1 MNTISCIVVD
11 DEPLAVR
18 LMESYVAKTPFL
30 SLKGSFTSGTAAYSF
45 LQDNPV
51 DLLFCDIQMPNLS
64 GMDLSRMLPER
75 TRIIFTTAFSEYAV
89 EGFKVR
95 ALDYLLKPISYEDFL
110 SAAMKAKEY
119 LELID
124 DKSLRQAQRP
134 SGLVTEPG
142 VSTLVTEPAVR
153 RDSPTTE
160 VTEPAVRCGSP
171 NTEVTEPAVRRDSP
185 NTEVTEPAVRRDSPT
200 TEVTEP
206 AVSTSVTEPVE
217 VTEQRKIKSI
227 FVKTEYRLQ
236 QIDLDRITYIEGLKD
251 YVKIHLN
258 NGTAPILS
266 LMRLKALEDTLPKED
281 FVRVHKS
288 FIVRLAAIEAIERN
302 HILIGPSRIP
312 IGDTYQT
319 ALYQALSG
327 SFLLLGGKG

>member
-1 MNTISCIVVD
+1 MNTIRCIVVD

-18 LMESYVAKTPFL
+18 LMEYYVAKTPFL

-64 GMDLSRMLPER
+64 GMELSRMLPER

-134 SGLVTEPG
+134 SGLVTEPA
-142 VSTLVTEPAVR
+142 VSTL
-153 RDSPTTE
+153 
-160 VTEPAVRCGSP
+160 
-171 NTEVTEPAVRRDSP
+171 
-185 NTEVTEPAVRRDSPT
+185 VTEPAVRRDSPT

-217 VTEQRKIKSI
+217 VTGQRKIKSI

>member
-89 EGFKVR
+89 EGFKSAGFR
-95 ALDYLLKPISYEDFL
+95 LLLKPISYDDFL
-110 SAAMKAKEY
+110 SAAVKAKEY
-119 LELID
+119 F
-124 DKSLRQAQRP
+124 
-134 SGLVTEPG
+134 
-142 VSTLVTEPAVR
+142 
-153 RDSPTTE
+153 E
-160 VTEPAVRCGSP
+160 VTEPA
-171 NTEVTEPAVRRDSP
+171 EVTG
-185 NTEVTEPAVRRDSPT
+185 
-200 TEVTEP
+200 
-206 AVSTSVTEPVE
+206 
-217 VTEQRKIKSI
+217 QRKIKSI
-227 FVKTEYRLQ
+227 FAKTEYRLQ
-236 QIDLDRITYIEGLKD
+236 QIDLDKITYIEGLKD

-258 NGTAPILS
+258 DGSTPVLS
-266 LMRLKALEDTLPKED
+266 LMRLKNLEDTLPNED

-288 FIVRLAAIEAIERN
+288 FIVRLTAIEAIKRS
-302 HILIGPSRIP
+302 HILIGQDRIP
-312 IGDTYQT
+312 IGDSYKPR
-319 ALYQALSG
+319 LYQALS
-327 SFLLLGGKG
+327 STAFLPDKE

>member
-124 DKSLRQAQRP
+124 DKLLRQAQRP
-134 SGLVTEPG
+134 SGLVTEPA
-142 VSTLVTEPAVR
+142 VSTL
-153 RDSPTTE
+153 
-160 VTEPAVRCGSP
+160 
-171 NTEVTEPAVRRDSP
+171 
-185 NTEVTEPAVRRDSPT
+185 VTEPAVRRDSPT

-288 FIVRLAAIEAIERN
+288 FIVRLAAIEAMERN

>member
-1 MNTISCIVVD
+1 MNTIRCIVVD

-64 GMDLSRMLPER
+64 GMELSRMLPER

-124 DKSLRQAQRP
+124 VKSLRQAQLP
-134 SGLVTEPG
+134 SG
-142 VSTLVTEPAVR
+142 LVTEPAVR
-153 RDSPTTE
+153 RGSPTTE
-160 VTEPAVRCGSP
+160 E
-171 NTEVTEPAVRRDSP
+171 TEPAVRRG
-185 NTEVTEPAVRRDSPT
+185 SPT
-200 TEVTEP
+200 TEETEP
-206 AVSTSVTEPVE
+206 VVSTSVTEPVE

-258 NGTAPILS
+258 DGTAPILS
-266 LMRLKALEDTLPKED
+266 LMRMKALEDTLPKED

>member
-1 MNTISCIVVD
+1 MNAISCIVVD

-64 GMDLSRMLPER
+64 GMELSRMLPER

-134 SGLVTEPG
+134 SGLVTEPA

-153 RDSPTTE
+153 R
-160 VTEPAVRCGSP
+160 GSP
-171 NTEVTEPAVRRDSP
+171 N
-185 NTEVTEPAVRRDSPT
+185 

-206 AVSTSVTEPVE
+206 AVSTSVTEPAE
-217 VTEQRKIKSI
+217 VTGQRKIKSI

-236 QIDLDRITYIEGLKD
+236 QIDLDKITYIEGLKD

-258 NGTAPILS
+258 DGSTPVLS
-266 LMRLKALEDTLPKED
+266 LMRLKNIEDTLPNED

-288 FIVRLAAIEAIERN
+288 FIVRLTAIEAIERN

>member
-134 SGLVTEPG
+134 SGLVTEPA
-142 VSTLVTEPAVR
+142 VSTSVTEPAVR

-160 VTEPAVRCGSP
+160 VTEPAVRRGSP
-171 NTEVTEPAVRRDSP
+171 TTEVTEPAVRRG
-185 NTEVTEPAVRRDSPT
+185 SPT

>member
-1 MNTISCIVVD
+1 MNAISCIVVD

-89 EGFKVR
+89 EGFRVR

-134 SGLVTEPG
+134 SGLVTEPA

-160 VTEPAVRCGSP
+160 VTEPAVRRGSP
-171 NTEVTEPAVRRDSP
+171 TTEVTEPAVRRG
-185 NTEVTEPAVRRDSPT
+185 SPT

>member
-1 MNTISCIVVD
+1 MNAISCIVVD

-45 LQDNPV
+45 LQDNPA

-64 GMDLSRMLPER
+64 GMELSRMLPER

-124 DKSLRQAQRP
+124 VKSHRQAQLP
-134 SGLVTEPG
+134 SGLVTEPA

-160 VTEPAVRCGSP
+160 VTEPAVRRG
-171 NTEVTEPAVRRDSP
+171 
-185 NTEVTEPAVRRDSPT
+185 SPT
-200 TEVTEP
+200 TEETEP
-206 AVSTSVTEPVE
+206 VVSTSVTEPVE

>member
-1 MNTISCIVVD
+1 
-11 DEPLAVR
+11 
-18 LMESYVAKTPFL
+18 MESYVAKTPFL

-134 SGLVTEPG
+134 SALVTEPA

-153 RDSPTTE
+153 R
-160 VTEPAVRCGSP
+160 G
-171 NTEVTEPAVRRDSP
+171 
-185 NTEVTEPAVRRDSPT
+185 SPT

>member
-89 EGFKVR
+89 EWFKVR
-95 ALDYLLKPISYEDFL
+95 ALDYLLKPISYDDFL
-110 SAAMKAKEY
+110 SATVKAKEY
-119 LELID
+119 F
-124 DKSLRQAQRP
+124 
-134 SGLVTEPG
+134 
-142 VSTLVTEPAVR
+142 
-153 RDSPTTE
+153 E
-160 VTEPAVRCGSP
+160 VTEP
-171 NTEVTEPAVRRDSP
+171 TEVTG
-185 NTEVTEPAVRRDSPT
+185 
-200 TEVTEP
+200 
-206 AVSTSVTEPVE
+206 
-217 VTEQRKIKSI
+217 QRKIKSI

-236 QIDLDRITYIEGLKD
+236 QIDLDKITYIEGLKD

-258 NGTAPILS
+258 DGSTPVLS
-266 LMRLKALEDTLPKED
+266 LMRLKNLEDTLPNED

-288 FIVRLAAIEAIERN
+288 FIVRLTAIEAIKRS
-302 HILIGPSRIP
+302 HILIGQDRIP
-312 IGDTYQT
+312 IGDSYKPR
-319 ALYQALSG
+319 LYQALS
-327 SFLLLGGKG
+327 STAFLPDKE

>member
-1 MNTISCIVVD
+1 MKTISCIVVD

-110 SAAMKAKEY
+110 SATVKAKEY
-119 LELID
+119 F
-124 DKSLRQAQRP
+124 
-134 SGLVTEPG
+134 
-142 VSTLVTEPAVR
+142 
-153 RDSPTTE
+153 E
-160 VTEPAVRCGSP
+160 VTEPA
-171 NTEVTEPAVRRDSP
+171 EVTG
-185 NTEVTEPAVRRDSPT
+185 
-200 TEVTEP
+200 
-206 AVSTSVTEPVE
+206 
-217 VTEQRKIKSI
+217 QRKIKSI

-236 QIDLDRITYIEGLKD
+236 QIDLDKITYIEGLKD

-258 NGTAPILS
+258 DGSTPVLS
-266 LMRLKALEDTLPKED
+266 LMRLKNLEDTLPNED

-288 FIVRLAAIEAIERN
+288 FIVRLTAIEAIERS
-302 HILIGPSRIP
+302 HILIGQDRIP
-312 IGDTYQT
+312 IGDSYKPR
-319 ALYQALSG
+319 LYQALS
-327 SFLLLGGKG
+327 STAFLPDKE

>member
-45 LQDNPV
+45 LQEQQI

-64 GMDLSRMLPER
+64 GMDLSKMLPER

-89 EGFKVR
+89 EGFRVR
-95 ALDYLLKPISYEDFL
+95 ALDYLLKPISYDDFL
-110 SAAMKAKEY
+110 SAAIKAKEY
-119 LELID
+119 FKLIEE
-124 DKSLRQAQRP
+124 S
-134 SGLVTEPG
+134 
-142 VSTLVTEPAVR
+142 VSSA
-153 RDSPTTE
+153 
-160 VTEPAVRCGSP
+160 GS
-171 NTEVTEPAVRRDSP
+171 
-185 NTEVTEPAVRRDSPT
+185 
-200 TEVTEP
+200 
-206 AVSTSVTEPVE
+206 

-236 QIDLDRITYIEGLKD
+236 QIDLDKITYIEGLKD

-258 NGTAPILS
+258 DGTAPILS
-266 LMRLKALEDTLPKED
+266 LMRLKTLEEMLPKED

-288 FIVRLAAIEAIERN
+288 FIICMERIEAIERN
-302 HILIGPSRIP
+302 HIIIGSDRIP
-312 IGDTYQT
+312 IGETYQDS
-319 ALYQALSG
+319 LYATLSG
-327 SFLLLGGKG
+327 SALFPASLNIQK

>member
-1 MNTISCIVVD
+1 MNAISCIVVD

-64 GMDLSRMLPER
+64 GMELSRMLPER

-134 SGLVTEPG
+134 SGLVTEPA

-160 VTEPAVRCGSP
+160 VTEPAVRRGSP
-171 NTEVTEPAVRRDSP
+171 T
-185 NTEVTEPAVRRDSPT
+185 TEVTEPAVRRDSPT

>member
-1 MNTISCIVVD
+1 MNAISCIVVD

-64 GMDLSRMLPER
+64 GMELSRMLPER

-134 SGLVTEPG
+134 SGLVTEP
-142 VSTLVTEPAVR
+142 AVR
-153 RDSPTTE
+153 RDSPT
-160 VTEPAVRCGSP
+160 
-171 NTEVTEPAVRRDSP
+171 
-185 NTEVTEPAVRRDSPT
+185 TEVTEPAVRRDSPT

>member
-1 MNTISCIVVD
+1 MNAISCIVVD

-124 DKSLRQAQRP
+124 DKSLRQAQIP

-142 VSTLVTEPAVR
+142 VSTL
-153 RDSPTTE
+153 
-160 VTEPAVRCGSP
+160 
-171 NTEVTEPAVRRDSP
+171 
-185 NTEVTEPAVRRDSPT
+185 VTEPAVRRDSPT

>member
-45 LQDNPV
+45 LQDNLV

-95 ALDYLLKPISYEDFL
+95 ALDYLLKPISYDDFL
-110 SAAMKAKEY
+110 SATVKAKEY
-119 LELID
+119 F
-124 DKSLRQAQRP
+124 
-134 SGLVTEPG
+134 
-142 VSTLVTEPAVR
+142 
-153 RDSPTTE
+153 E
-160 VTEPAVRCGSP
+160 VTESA
-171 NTEVTEPAVRRDSP
+171 EVTG
-185 NTEVTEPAVRRDSPT
+185 
-200 TEVTEP
+200 
-206 AVSTSVTEPVE
+206 
-217 VTEQRKIKSI
+217 QRKIKSI

-236 QIDLDRITYIEGLKD
+236 QIDLDKITYIEGLKD

-258 NGTAPILS
+258 DGSTPVLS
-266 LMRLKALEDTLPKED
+266 LMRLKNLEDTLPNED

-288 FIVRLAAIEAIERN
+288 FIVRLTAIEAIERS
-302 HILIGPSRIP
+302 HILIGQDRIP
-312 IGDTYQT
+312 IGDSYKPR
-319 ALYQALSG
+319 LYQALS
-327 SFLLLGGKG
+327 STAFLPDKE

>member
-1 MNTISCIVVD
+1 MNAISCIVVD

-64 GMDLSRMLPER
+64 GMELSRMLPEK

-124 DKSLRQAQRP
+124 VKSLRQAQLP
-134 SGLVTEPG
+134 SGLI
-142 VSTLVTEPAVR
+142 TEPAVR

-160 VTEPAVRCGSP
+160 VTEPAVRRG
-171 NTEVTEPAVRRDSP
+171 
-185 NTEVTEPAVRRDSPT
+185 SPT

-206 AVSTSVTEPVE
+206 VVSTSVTEPVE

>member
-51 DLLFCDIQMPNLS
+51 DLLLCDIQMPNLS

-124 DKSLRQAQRP
+124 DKLLRQAQLP
-134 SGLVTEPG
+134 SGLVTEPA
-142 VSTLVTEPAVR
+142 VSTL
-153 RDSPTTE
+153 
-160 VTEPAVRCGSP
+160 
-171 NTEVTEPAVRRDSP
+171 
-185 NTEVTEPAVRRDSPT
+185 VTEPAVRRDSPT

-288 FIVRLAAIEAIERN
+288 FIVRLAAIDAIERN